1 MPAVE
6 IVVSTLNSGG
16 IANVVRAFAAALQK
30 LELFSTVVTLQ
41 NAVPDD
47 LADVKVTSLGV
58 AGNSSNIAKFY
69 IALKRII
76 RYKILVNPVDANVH
90 FCMDPSS
97 LLVTLVS
104 NISKKHKFVAWC
116 ATPKEL
122 LVLSD
127 KLIIK
132 YVYHKICLVV
142 VPTEKMKIDL
152 LEINSKMN
160 ISVIPNPLSLI
171 EISCVWPQLEI
182 NNANAVL
189 YLGRFSSEKGVEII
203 PKLAIQNPDISF
215 SMVGD
220 GPLLGMLQRQKH
232 DMCIHNLKIAPWG
245 DSRKYLQETSLL
257 LLPSLYESFGLVIIE
272 SWAYGKPVIASDL
285 ASGPKDLIMKHG
297 GGSLVKNYDDLDEW
311 TDTIRRM
318 MNTNLEAEF
327 ITNIIEIYS
336 VENIVK
342 KWLVL
347 AGIPMCYL

>member
-1 MPAVE
+1 M
-6 IVVSTLNSGG
+6 
-16 IANVVRAFAAALQK
+16 K
-30 LELFSTVVTLQ
+30 L
-41 NAVPDD
+41 
-47 LADVKVTSLGV
+47 
-58 AGNSSNIAKFY
+58 
-69 IALKRII
+69 
-76 RYKILVNPVDANVH
+76 
-90 FCMDPSS
+90 
-97 LLVTLVS
+97 
-104 NISKKHKFVAWC
+104 
-116 ATPKEL
+116 
-122 LVLSD
+122 
-127 KLIIK
+127 
-132 YVYHKICLVV
+132 
-142 VPTEKMKIDL
+142 DL

-171 EISCVWPQLEI
+171 EISCTWPQLEI

-220 GPLLGMLQRQKH
+220 GPLLGMLQRQIN

-311 TDTIRRM
+311 TDNIRRM
-318 MNTNLEAEF
+318 MNTDLEADF

-347 AGIPMCYL
+347 AGIPICYL